1 MRELNVETKYLGT
14 LLKKEVEPNYHN
26 QQYFDAID
34 NLYNNVDFESLALP
48 KNKKGKQRSW
58 IWNFSNPTIQE
69 NYT

>member
-48 KNKKGKQRSW
+48 KNKKGKQRS
-58 IWNFSNPTIQE
+58 
-69 NYT
+69 